1 MSFLSPSIPSAPQN
15 PTPPSMADPAVEE
28 ARRKQIEAQKR
39 AKGRSSTILTGGQG
53 DTTAPELGKKQ
64 LLGQ

>member
-1 MSFLSPSIPSAPQN
+1 MSFLAPSTPSV
-15 PTPPSMADPAVEE
+15 PTPPPAPSMADPAVEE

-39 AKGRSSTILTGGQG
+39 AKGRASTILTGGQG
-53 DTTAPELGKKQ
+53 DTTTPELGKKT